1 MNILGIDYGRKKIG
15 LALGDS
21 RTGLVEP
28 LKTIHGQFL
37 ASITGLIKEYQIGLL
52 VLGLPEGK
60 MAKEVKDFGQEL
72 STKFN
77 LPVEFS
83 DETLSTLDAQKILG
97 KIKRS
102 RQYKEK
108 MEDAL
113 AAAVM
118 LEFYLERGGKNV

>member
-28 LKTIHGQFL
+28 LKSIHGQPL
-37 ASITGLIKEYQIGLL
+37 VPIIGLIKEYQIGLL

-102 RQYKEK
+102 RQYKKK

-118 LEFYLERGGKNV
+118 LELYIERGGKNV